1 MKKNKMLDTLILIAG
16 TMTSVIILSMR
27 TARAYIDPSVTTYA
41 LQAIIGIVVAVGAF
55 VTVFVRKF
63 KKKVA
68 TTLHIDENQK
78 KEVEDELQEIEKTD
92 DKQDKE

>member
-16 TMTSVIILSMR
+16 TMISVFILSMR

>member
-1 MKKNKMLDTLILIAG
+1 MKKNTMLDTLILTAG
-16 TMTSVIILSMR
+16 TIVSVFILSMK
-27 TARAYIDPSVTTYA
+27 TAHAYIDPSVTTYA

-78 KEVEDELQEIEKTD
+78 KEVEDDLQEIEKPEQ
-92 DKQDKE
+92 KQD

>member
-1 MKKNKMLDTLILIAG
+1 MKKSTVLDTLILVAG
-16 TMTSVIILSMR
+16 TMTSVFILTMN
-27 TARAYIDPSVTTYA
+27 TAHAYIDPSVTTYA

-63 KKKVA
+63 KKKVT

-78 KEVEDELQEIEKTD
+78 KEVEDDLQEIEVKD
-92 DKQDKE
+92 QKQD